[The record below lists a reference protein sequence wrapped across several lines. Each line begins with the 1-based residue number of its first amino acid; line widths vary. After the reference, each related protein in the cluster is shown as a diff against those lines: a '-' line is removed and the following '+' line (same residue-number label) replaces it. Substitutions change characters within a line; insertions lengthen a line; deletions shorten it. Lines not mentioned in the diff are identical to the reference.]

1 MNYDYD
7 IWFDDGRWIV
17 RGLDATP
24 ATYPTQQQAIF
35 AAKAHA
41 RKSQGTVAWRDRSGV
56 VQGTASYAYERA
68 KAGRNWR
75 DFLTFRRKL
84 SHRQVDMDEAPSVRG
99 AAS

>member
-1 MNYDYD
+1 MNFDYD
-7 IWFDDGRWIV
+7 IWFDNGRWIV

-41 RKSQGTVAWRDRSGV
+41 RKSQKTVAWRDRSGV
-56 VQGTASYAYERA
+56 VQGTASYAYKQA
-68 KAGRNWR
+68 KAGRNWPH
-75 DFLTFRRKL
+75 FLTFRRKP
-84 SHRQVDMDEAPSVRG
+84 SQRQVDLEEAPSVRG